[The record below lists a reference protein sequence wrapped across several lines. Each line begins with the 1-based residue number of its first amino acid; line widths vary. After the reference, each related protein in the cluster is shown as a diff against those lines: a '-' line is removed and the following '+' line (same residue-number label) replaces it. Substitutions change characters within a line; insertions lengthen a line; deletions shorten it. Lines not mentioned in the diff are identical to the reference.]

1 MFSALINGI
10 DFSISP
16 LFSSPSVI
24 RTILLDAPSSNN
36 VIAVSTALWILV
48 AVETGLEF
56 KLLYEDLL
64 SIILSTFALSP
75 NNITPALFPLGIIS
89 NALFIKLSPLFLK
102 ELILSETSN
111 KNTVEMFFPLILTV
125 ILANDSS
132 NKVKI
137 IILLININV
146 SFLLLLL
153 NFFTL

>member
-64 SIILSTFALSP
+64 SIILWHLVHP
-75 NNITPALFPLGIIS
+75 QG
-89 NALFIKLSPLFLK
+89 
-102 ELILSETSN
+102 
-111 KNTVEMFFPLILTV
+111 
-125 ILANDSS
+125 
-132 NKVKI
+132 
-137 IILLININV
+137 
-146 SFLLLLL
+146 
-153 NFFTL
+153 